1 MIKKIVILFLL
12 ISFIGLFSFRKKA
25 ETSYEI
31 LYNTN
36 ISHLVEEQE
45 KLVQLIKS
53 KNSIDSFSSEDVNNE
68 IKQCRK
74 RMKTVDFWIRYFD
87 PINYKLINGPLP
99 VEWET
104 EVFEKFE
111 KPYRREGAGFTL
123 AQLYLNEENVNKDS
137 LEILIQ
143 KSVIATKTYQS
154 PEIKVNLKNPETFY
168 FCNRLFLLNLATIY
182 TTGFE
187 CPETENVILEM
198 QEMLLGV
205 KTIYEAY
212 NESFPKTSIPVS
224 YLQLYKKTTEFV
236 ENQPKDYTKFDH
248 FVFIRDYINPLFALN
263 QQQIVQYGFYSKNNL
278 DFTLDNEVKSIFDKN
293 LFFAQNIKGEFSSVK
308 DSGTL
313 RQIDNLGKL
322 LFYDPILS
330 GNNERSCVSC
340 HKSENFFTD
349 NSIATAL
356 QYNGKNLLE
365 RNAPSL
371 VNAPYNH
378 LMMLDGK
385 FLDLKQQGEAVITN
399 PIEMGSTRKEV
410 LEKVLSC
417 PDYKNSFKKVL
428 KKLPDHPKEVK
439 FEHIVSALTTYFGKH
454 SQYYSKFDNAMNKNK
469 TLSEDEISGYNLYMG
484 KAQCATCHF
493 APTFSGIKP
502 PYIGNEFEVIGVPA
516 DKNYRSLSNDKGR
529 FYVHP
534 AKETLHAFRTTT
546 LRNVEKTQPYMHN
559 GAFDTLEE
567 VIDFYNSGGGVG
579 KKLNVPNQTLSSDS
593 LKLSKKETNQ
603 LISFLKS
610 LTEDVIFEKPPHNL
624 PKSKRKEFNA
634 RKVGGSY

>member
-1 MIKKIVILFLL
+1 MIKKIVLLFLL
-12 ISFIGLFSFRKKA
+12 ISLIGLFSFRKKA

-53 KNSIDSFSSEDVNNE
+53 KNSIDSFSSEDINDE

-87 PINYKLINGPLP
+87 PVNYKMINGPLP

-111 KPYRREGAGFTL
+111 KPYRRDGAGFTL
-123 AQLYLNEENVNKDS
+123 AQLYLEEENINKDS
-137 LEILIQ
+137 LELLIQ
-143 KSVIATKTYQS
+143 KSLTATKMYQFA
-154 PEIKVNLKNPETFY
+154 EIKDNLKNPETFY

-187 CPETENVILEM
+187 CPETENVITEM
-198 QEMLLGV
+198 HDMLSQV

-212 NESFPKTSIPVS
+212 NESFPKTSISES
-224 YLQLYKKTTEFV
+224 YLELYKKTIKFV
-236 ENQPKDYTKFDH
+236 ENQHKDYTKFNH
-248 FVFIRDYINPLFALN
+248 FVFVRDYINPLFALN

-278 DFTLDNEVKSIFDKN
+278 DFTLSNDVKSIFDKN
-293 LFFAQNIKGEFSSVK
+293 LFFAQNIKGEFSFVK

-313 RQIDNLGKL
+313 RQIDSLGKL

-349 NSIATAL
+349 NSVTTAL

-399 PIEMGSTRKEV
+399 PIEMGSTKKEV

-417 PDYKNSFKKVL
+417 PDYKKNFKNIL

-439 FEHIVSALTTYFGKH
+439 FDHIISALTTYFGKY
-454 SQYYSKFDNAMNKNK
+454 SQYYSKFDRAMKKNEI
-469 TLSEDEISGYNLYMG
+469 LSEDEISGYNLYMG

-529 FYVHP
+529 YYAHP

-546 LRNVEKTQPYMHN
+546 LRNVEKTKPYMHN

-567 VIDFYNSGGGVG
+567 VIDFYNAGGGVG
-579 KKLNVPNQTLSSDS
+579 KKLNIPNQTLSSDS

-610 LTEDVIFEKPPHNL
+610 LTEEVIFDKPPKSL

>member
-12 ISFIGLFSFRKKA
+12 ISLIGLFSFRKKA

-36 ISHLVEEQE
+36 ISLLVEEQE

-53 KNSIDSFSSEDVNNE
+53 KKSIDSFSSEDVNNE

-123 AQLYLNEENVNKDS
+123 AQLYLNEENFNKDS

-212 NESFPKTSIPVS
+212 NESFSKTSIPTS

-263 QQQIVQYGFYSKNNL
+263 QQQIGQYGFYSKNNL

-293 LFFAQNIKGEFSSVK
+293 LFFAQNIKGEFSSIK
-308 DSGTL
+308 DPGTL
-313 RQIDNLGKL
+313 RQIDSLGKL

-340 HKSENFFTD
+340 HKSENFLR
-349 NSIATAL
+349 II
-356 QYNGKNLLE
+356 LL
-365 RNAPSL
+365 RQL
-371 VNAPYNH
+371 C
-378 LMMLDGK
+378 
-385 FLDLKQQGEAVITN
+385 
-399 PIEMGSTRKEV
+399 ST
-410 LEKVLSC
+410 
-417 PDYKNSFKKVL
+417 
-428 KKLPDHPKEVK
+428 
-439 FEHIVSALTTYFGKH
+439 
-454 SQYYSKFDNAMNKNK
+454 
-469 TLSEDEISGYNLYMG
+469 MG
-484 KAQCATCHF
+484 KICWREMRQ
-493 APTFSGIKP
+493 
-502 PYIGNEFEVIGVPA
+502 V
-516 DKNYRSLSNDKGR
+516 L
-529 FYVHP
+529 
-534 AKETLHAFRTTT
+534 
-546 LRNVEKTQPYMHN
+546 
-559 GAFDTLEE
+559 
-567 VIDFYNSGGGVG
+567 
-579 KKLNVPNQTLSSDS
+579 
-593 LKLSKKETNQ
+593 
-603 LISFLKS
+603 
-610 LTEDVIFEKPPHNL
+610 
-624 PKSKRKEFNA
+624 
-634 RKVGGSY
+634 